1 MSSKKLLVATVLV
14 ASTVFV
20 AAAAA
25 DHGGR
30 RDDHGRH
37 DHHNGRALL
46 RAHLDGSN
54 PSDPAIHGVLAGN
67 VPWDGGANARLDRR
81 GRFELRVRG
90 LVITGQGDPGP
101 VTSVSAS
108 LFCAPDSN
116 ATAAFTTSS
125 VPLSAHGNARIREH
139 VTVPDRCLAPV
150 VLVHPNGT
158 TARYIAA
165 SGF

>member
-1 MSSKKLLVATVLV
+1 MSSKKLLVAAVLV

-37 DHHNGRALL
+37 DHARALL
-46 RAHLDGSN
+46 RAHLAGSI

-67 VPWDGGANARLDRR
+67 VPWDGGANARLDGR

-90 LVITGQGDPGP
+90 LVITGMGNPGP

-108 LFCAPDSN
+108 LFCAPDSE
-116 ATAAFTTSS
+116 AIPAFTTGS

-139 VTVPDRCLAPV
+139 VTLPDRCLAPV
-150 VLVHPNGT
+150 VLVHPNGS

>member
-1 MSSKKLLVATVLV
+1 MSSKKLLVAAV
-14 ASTVFV
+14 AMAATVFV

-30 RDDHGRH
+30 GDHHGQGHGRTV
-37 DHHNGRALL
+37 L
-46 RAHLDGSN
+46 RAKLVGSI
-54 PSDPAIHGVLAGN
+54 PSDPAIHGVLAGY
-67 VPWDGGANARLDRR
+67 VPWDGGGRATLDKR

-90 LVITGQGDPGP
+90 LVITGMGNPGP

-116 ATAAFTTSS
+116 ATPAFTTAAA
-125 VPLSAHGNARIREH
+125 PLSAHGNARIRTH
-139 VTVPDRCLAPV
+139 VAVPARCLAPV
-150 VLVHPNGT
+150 LLVHPNGN

-165 SGF
+165 S